1 LSSQPGTTGIL
12 VRFILVEDIILGL
25 LPFGEET
32 LQT

>member
-1 LSSQPGTTGIL
+1 L

-25 LPFGEET
+25 LPFCDDEET